1 MKRYALKV
9 LVPALLMM
17 LLASGCAAAVQGD
30 KLVALRQSD
39 WPTPTPAQPTPVPSP
54 FPMIT
59 LAPDEM
65 SDPAQPVPTP
75 NGIPARWTP
84 ARLRPAVR
92 QQPIRHLL
100 GWTARS
106 RSLTPT
112 SDRDRGLT
120 TRLPDHWRKA
130 PRLPRWPATRRRTGC

>member
-75 NGIPARWTP
+75 NGIPGPRGPWLGYA
-84 ARLRPAVR
+84 
-92 QQPIRHLL
+92 QQS
-100 GWTARS
+100 GSS
-106 RSLTPT
+106 RSATSWAGRPGHGRCRQPPT
-112 SDRDRGLT
+112 G
-120 TRLPDHWRKA
+120 
-130 PRLPRWPATRRRTGC
+130 TGD